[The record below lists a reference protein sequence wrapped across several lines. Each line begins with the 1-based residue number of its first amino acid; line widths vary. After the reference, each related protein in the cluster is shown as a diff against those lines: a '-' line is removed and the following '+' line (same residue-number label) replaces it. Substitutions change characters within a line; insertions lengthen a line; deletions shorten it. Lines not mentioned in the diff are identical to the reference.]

1 MDAAREIHDPRAWK
15 RSTLHAWVLMPD
27 HWHGLI
33 ELGDGER
40 LSDLMRAFK
49 ANVSRRLRLQWPE
62 LGPVWEKSF
71 HDRALRQEEEAIAV
85 ARYLVL
91 NPVRAGLVRR
101 VGDYPF
107 WNAAWL

>member
-1 MDAAREIHDPRAWK
+1 
-15 RSTLHAWVLMPD
+15 MPD

-40 LSDLMRAFK
+40 LSDLMRIFK
-49 ANVSRRLRLQWPE
+49 ANVSRRLRPQWPE

-71 HDRALRQEEEAIAV
+71 HDRALRQDEEAIAV

-91 NPVRAGLVRR
+91 NPVRAGLVTR

-107 WNAAWL
+107 WNASWL